1 VPAGV
6 PFLSVKDIKAT
17 GISFNGCRYIT
28 QEQHQEFCRR
38 CAPAKGD
45 VLYTKVGTTGV
56 AKAIDT
62 DREFSIFVS
71 VALLKLGPNVSP
83 DYLEKALNSGVCRA
97 QAANLTQGMANRNLV
112 LQDLKRIEVP
122 IPPPSNQRWITVILN
137 KQMSEVDRLRESL
150 DAQLEG
156 INKLPAALLRRAF
169 RGELG

>member
-1 VPAGV
+1 
-6 PFLSVKDIKAT
+6 
-17 GISFNGCRYIT
+17 
-28 QEQHQEFCRR
+28 
-38 CAPAKGD
+38 
-45 VLYTKVGTTGV
+45 
-56 AKAIDT
+56 
-62 DREFSIFVS
+62 
-71 VALLKLGPNVSP
+71 
-83 DYLEKALNSGVCRA
+83 
-97 QAANLTQGMANRNLV
+97 MANRNLV